1 MTDNDWFFFEADEWL
16 DKAAS
21 LHEQYTG
28 AEPFPHILFDDFLPE
43 AVTTRL
49 MSSFPSVNYEGFK
62 QHDNDYQKNKQGRVQ
77 ENYFRGVD
85 HFVRHM
91 LNEFNGMVFLD
102 FLERLTGIKGLIGD
116 PHFFGGAMHQILPG
130 GKLDVHADFNYDAR
144 RDLDRRIN
152 VLLYLNQ
159 PWQEDW
165 GGHLELWDKD
175 MSKCHLRAAPLFNR
189 CVIFNTNSSSFH
201 GHPDPLT
208 CPDGVTR
215 KSIALYYYTVGRDDE
230 PEGMHRTRSIWKKRP
245 QDIEP

>member
-1 MTDNDWFFFEADEWL
+1 MDNWFFFEADDWL
-16 DKAAS
+16 AKADG
-21 LHEQYTG
+21 LRDQYQS
-28 AEPFPHILFDDFLPE
+28 AKPFPHIMIDDFLPQ
-43 AVTTRL
+43 AVSDGL
-49 MSSFPSVNYEGFK
+49 LSAFPSASYEGFR

-85 HFVRHM
+85 HFARHM

-152 VLLYLNQ
+152 VLLYLNK
-159 PWQEDW
+159 PWEDAW
-165 GGHLELWDKD
+165 GGHLELWDPE
-175 MSKCHLRAAPLFNR
+175 MTTCHLRAAPLFNR
-189 CVIFNTNSSSFH
+189 CIIFNTNSTSFH

-208 CPDGVTR
+208 CPEGHTR

-245 QDIEP
+245 QDQSGDV